1 MQEKYQGKGE
11 KDILFASGKKDGLPD
26 VIHTDDA
33 NQDSRNEMEDGTPAG
48 NKETK
53 GWMNRAETIWT
64 LTFLSSS
71 SISGPCQGHGDR
83 GWQWPFD
90 TFLLST

>member
-11 KDILFASGKKDGLPD
+11 KDTFFLPQGRKT
-26 VIHTDDA
+26 VFLMSSTLMMPIKT
-33 NQDSRNEMEDGTPAG
+33 SEMEDGTPAG

-53 GWMNRAETIWT
+53 GWMNRAETTWT

-71 SISGPCQGHGDR
+71 SISGPCQGPGDR
-83 GWQWPFD
+83 GWQWPSD